1 MKTLTMTHIS
11 VNSNKCTK
19 NIATINTMC
28 SVQKNTIGKQAIS
41 TVDFNSWLEE
51 PVKQPLAKKKRVK
64 ATKEVIHEIF
74 ASCASFVEDAYWKA
88 IFTDASVGKFPPKFS
103 YNDFVL
109 TFRPKR
115 IHLSINATDI
125 EITSKISMEFF
136 RMYGNNFSPMDEVI
150 STEYRN
156 ITKADVAMTW
166 DSINKKVQECLIS
179 YFVVNER
186 EIKKLNKKE
195 TMQLRQ
201 TIQLGIC
208 SKYLGK
214 TNIYISDRRITKID
228 PLLYNEEERL
238 YYIDPNTKPIIS
250 RSNKVTKKSYK
261 DTNSSYQKENIPQFN
276 TKWQKYLLSLAK
288 TSLHN
293 NSAEGL
299 IIEESVKSLSES
311 EDF

>member
-1 MKTLTMTHIS
+1 M
-11 VNSNKCTK
+11 NKMSTTQK
-19 NIATINTMC
+19 NI
-28 SVQKNTIGKQAIS
+28 IGKQAIS

-64 ATKEVIHEIF
+64 ATKEVIHDIF
-74 ASCASFVEDAYWKA
+74 ASCAAFVEDAYWKA
-88 IFTDASVGKFPPKFS
+88 IFTDASVGKFPAKFT
-103 YNDFVL
+103 YNDLVV

-115 IHLSINATDI
+115 IHLSLNAVDI
-125 EITSKISMEFF
+125 ETTSKMCMEFF
-136 RMYGNNFSPMDEVI
+136 RMYGNNFSPTDELI

-156 ITKADVAMTW
+156 ITKTDVAMTW
-166 DSINKKVQECLIS
+166 DGINKKVQECLIS
-179 YFVVNER
+179 YYVVQER
-186 EIKKLNKKE
+186 ETKKLNKKE

-214 TNIYISDRRITKID
+214 TNIHISDRRITKID
-228 PLLYNEEERL
+228 PLLYNEEERM

-250 RSNKVTKKSYK
+250 RSTKVTKKSYK
-261 DTNSSYQKENIPQFN
+261 DTTTTSYQKENIPQFN

-293 NSAEGL
+293 NITEGL
-299 IIEESVKSLSES
+299 LMEESVKSMSES
-311 EDF
+311 EEF